1 MKGKGGSVNAF
12 KAKKIV
18 RDQTKQQFLQNIK
31 GVKQQLIDEHKVSD
45 SEPQKPIAERKALD
59 RFKPKKKKV

>member
-18 RDQTKQQFLQNIK
+18 RDQTKKQFIETIK
-31 GVKQQLIDEHKVSD
+31 GVKQQLIDEHKVKTEDDKKSV
-45 SEPQKPIAERKALD
+45 ERNALD
-59 RFKPKKKKV
+59 RFKTKKKK

>member
-18 RDQTKQQFLQNIK
+18 RDQTKKQFIQSIK
-31 GVKQQLIDEHKVSD
+31 GIKQQIIDEHSVDKKTANETVVR
-45 SEPQKPIAERKALD
+45 QALD
-59 RFKPKKKKV
+59 RFKPKKKKK

>member
-18 RDQTKQQFLQNIK
+18 RDQTKKQFIQTVK
-31 GVKQQLIDEHKVSD
+31 GVTQQIIDEHKVSS
-45 SEPQKPIAERKALD
+45 SEDKQQAGRSALD
-59 RFKPKKKKV
+59 RFKPKKKK